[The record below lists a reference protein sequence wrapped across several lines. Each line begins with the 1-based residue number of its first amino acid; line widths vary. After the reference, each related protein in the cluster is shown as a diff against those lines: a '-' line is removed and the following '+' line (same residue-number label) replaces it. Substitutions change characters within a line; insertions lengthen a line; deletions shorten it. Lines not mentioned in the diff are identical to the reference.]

1 MLNMAQLVNRGNLL
15 SISTRGL
22 DIVVFNHD

>member
-15 SISTRGL
+15 STPTRRW